1 MPQARSTQKSASGA
15 PGVKI
20 LITAA
25 SLAASLGG
33 WAVFNYGEAGAVGAV
48 SSQPAQQQSVVELN
62 LPPLPTLVP
71 PPAQSVLTAGSQP
84 NELAA
89 APAALPALRV
99 VSAPPPVTMT
109 RSSR

>member
-1 MPQARSTQKSASGA
+1 
-15 PGVKI
+15 
-20 LITAA
+20 
-25 SLAASLGG
+25 
-33 WAVFNYGEAGAVGAV
+33 
-48 SSQPAQQQSVVELN
+48 ELN